1 MEEAKIKEAEAEKA
15 LAAAKKKV
23 QLMRLAYTLAIST
36 GEWLE
41 KKNVRDRTMFWYNKL
56 FSSAKQ
62 TF

>member
-15 LAAAKKKV
+15 LAAAKKIV

-41 KKNVRDRTMFWYNKL
+41 KKRKR
-56 FSSAKQ
+56 
-62 TF
+62 